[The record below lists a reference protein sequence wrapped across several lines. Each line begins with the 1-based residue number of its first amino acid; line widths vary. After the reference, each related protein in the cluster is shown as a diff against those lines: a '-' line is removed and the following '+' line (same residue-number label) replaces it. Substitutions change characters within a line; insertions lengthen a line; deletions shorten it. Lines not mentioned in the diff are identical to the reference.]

1 MGDPE
6 ETANIERFPSLP
18 RILPTVR
25 KNVGGGMDI
34 PPKVMPKHTLTPGG
48 KEAVEFWHQGE
59 SASSNEGASPPKR
72 VNHAR
77 RADQLGRLLVIVA
90 VVVLTVTMLALKFTS
105 KKYFFKSEEK
115 EISTPVIDSYQ
126 GNNDFRK
133 KDQKE
138 RDAKAGTSRGK
149 GLMVQGASEDL
160 QISLNDQIAS
170 MNEKLEKLRSLKH
183 EETPIALPDSNG
195 MIPKPLQQG
204 P

>member
-1 MGDPE
+1 
-6 ETANIERFPSLP
+6 
-18 RILPTVR
+18 
-25 KNVGGGMDI
+25 MDI
-34 PPKVMPKHTLTPGG
+34 PPKVIPKHTLTPGG
-48 KEAVEFWHQGE
+48 KEAVEFRHQGE
-59 SASSNEGASPPKR
+59 RASGNKGASPPKR

-77 RADQLGRLLVIVA
+77 RADQLGRLLVIGA

-138 RDAKAGTSRGK
+138 REAKSGTSRGK
-149 GLMVQGASEDL
+149 GLMIQGATEDL